1 MKKVLFYAM
10 EGKKMCFMH
19 VLMNALQLHEQGYE
33 VKIIFE
39 GESVKLPAQ
48 LENEGNKLYL
58 SARKNGLLAGI
69 CLGCSLQLGV
79 LEMNEAVGLPWL
91 DDMNG
96 HAGMLSFVEDGYE
109 VIWA

>member
-48 LENEGNKLYL
+48 LENEGNKL
-58 SARKNGLLAGI
+58 
-69 CLGCSLQLGV
+69 
-79 LEMNEAVGLPWL
+79 
-91 DDMNG
+91 
-96 HAGMLSFVEDGYE
+96 
-109 VIWA
+109 